1 MPLNEGK
8 IKKIPNSLDFNL
20 SCLETGIKYSL
31 NIFIIQKLLTVRW
44 CVVQWSI
51 PELGMQL
58 GGLGAEVLP
67 HRIGALTTQRKG
79 STLKWKKY
87 HLMINVYCIYMLPN
101 QNTRV
106 KKDARR
112 KKIHKVGR

>member
-1 MPLNEGK
+1 MGLIYLSTVFARTVIQDELSLK
-8 IKKIPNSLDFNL
+8 AYMLKVKKKLCCF
-20 SCLETGIKYSL
+20 ETGIKYSL
-31 NIFIIQKLLTVRW
+31 NIFIIQKLSTVQW

-79 STLKWKKY
+79 STLKWKN
-87 HLMINVYCIYMLPN
+87 II
-101 QNTRV
+101 
-106 KKDARR
+106 
-112 KKIHKVGR
+112 